1 MVKKLCSCTKKPNE
15 SMNLRDWISNSK
27 FVNQNTSPNDQMI
40 ERVIKVLGLIWN
52 TNTDQQKNLRTLNK
66 QKQNMKF

>member
-1 MVKKLCSCTKKPNE
+1 
-15 SMNLRDWISNSK
+15 MNLRDWISNSK

-66 QKQNMKF
+66 QKQNKKFQPLWLQFSILLAW

>member
-1 MVKKLCSCTKKPNE
+1 
-15 SMNLRDWISNSK
+15 MNFRDWISNTK

-66 QKQNMKF
+66 QKENKKF

>member
-1 MVKKLCSCTKKPNE
+1 
-15 SMNLRDWISNSK
+15 MNLRDWISNSK

-52 TNTDQQKNLRTLNK
+52 TNTDQHKNLRTLNK
-66 QKQNMKF
+66 QKQNKKF

>member
-1 MVKKLCSCTKKPNE
+1 
-15 SMNLRDWISNSK
+15 MNFRDWISNTK
-27 FVNQNTSPNDQMI
+27 FVNQNTSPNDQMT

-66 QKQNMKF
+66 QKENKKF

>member
-1 MVKKLCSCTKKPNE
+1 
-15 SMNLRDWISNSK
+15 MNLRDWISNSK

-66 QKQNMKF
+66 QKQNKKF

>member
-1 MVKKLCSCTKKPNE
+1 
-15 SMNLRDWISNSK
+15 MNFRDWISNTK

-52 TNTDQQKNLRTLNK
+52 TNTDQQKNFRTLNK
-66 QKQNMKF
+66 QKQNKKF

>member
-1 MVKKLCSCTKKPNE
+1 
-15 SMNLRDWISNSK
+15 MNFRDWISNTK

-40 ERVIKVLGLIWN
+40 EKVIKVLGLIWN

-66 QKQNMKF
+66 QKENKKF